1 MVKAKTNKNTHKEKK
16 QQQKKKERREQPHKR
31 TQK

>member
-1 MVKAKTNKNTHKEKK
+1 MVKAKTNKNTKK
-16 QQQKKKERREQPHKR
+16 QNKTKTKETREQPHKR